1 MDQWNLFANWVS
13 LQQVADLSLLRA
25 ETHKF
30 ESHYTD
36 NLVGKSMMTI

>member
-1 MDQWNLFANWVS
+1 MPSSFIEQIGD
-13 LQQVADLSLLRA
+13 LQLLRA

-36 NLVGKSMMTI
+36 NLVGNYQIN